1 MQVDSYMGVTFFD
14 ASGKLL
20 GILSVMHSDPIV
32 DPEMAK
38 MILEIFAKY
47 AGSALERKKISD
59 RLRTSHQNL
68 ETINEELRDFV
79 HIASHDLQEPLR
91 KIISFG
97 DLIKLHSKAI
107 DEKDIYYLQK
117 IENSSRRLKNLI
129 DDLVSFSTLDS
140 YQIRKMEPV
149 DLKDVVSQVLLDL
162 EASIEK
168 SGAKVKLFDLPVLE
182 GNQFQLFHLFQNII
196 SNSIKYCKKDEP
208 PSIAIKGQAID
219 LPERGYK
226 ITIIDHGIGFDEKY
240 LDRIF
245 KPFQRL
251 HHADEFEGTGMGL
264 AICKKIVDQHG
275 GMISANSKLQEGATF
290 IIELPKKQEQMSD

>member
-1 MQVDSYMGVTFFD
+1 
-14 ASGKLL
+14 
-20 GILSVMHSDPIV
+20 
-32 DPEMAK
+32 
-38 MILEIFAKY
+38 
-47 AGSALERKKISD
+47 
-59 RLRTSHQNL
+59 
-68 ETINEELRDFV
+68 
-79 HIASHDLQEPLR
+79 
-91 KIISFG
+91 
-97 DLIKLHSKAI
+97 
-107 DEKDIYYLQK
+107 
-117 IENSSRRLKNLI
+117 
-129 DDLVSFSTLDS
+129 
-140 YQIRKMEPV
+140 MEPV